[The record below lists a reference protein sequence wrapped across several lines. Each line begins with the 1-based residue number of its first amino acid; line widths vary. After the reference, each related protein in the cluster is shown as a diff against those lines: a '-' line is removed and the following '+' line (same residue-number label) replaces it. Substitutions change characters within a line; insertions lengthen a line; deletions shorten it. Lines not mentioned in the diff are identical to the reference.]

1 MKTTVKE
8 QKDFVGGDMTLI
20 SITCSKCSYKS
31 FDVLPSKTQDPK
43 KLILSIEKQADLN
56 ILVARSSSAT
66 IKIPEIG
73 AEIEPGTASPG
84 FITTVE
90 GILTKFKKYLKVEGA
105 HKIIDELLN
114 GKPFTLIVEDP
125 LGNSSI
131 NSLDVEVKPL

>member
-8 QKDFVGGDMTLI
+8 QKDFIGGDMTLI
-20 SITCSKCSYKS
+20 SIVCSKCSYKS
-31 FDVLPSKTQDPK
+31 FDVLPSNVQSPK
-43 KLILSIEKQADLN
+43 KLTLRIKTSDDLN
-56 ILVARSSSAT
+56 ILVARSSCAT
-66 IKIPEIG
+66 VKIPEIG

-90 GILTKFKKYLKVEGA
+90 GILTRFKKYLKSESV

-125 LGNSSI
+125 SGNSSI
-131 NSLDVEVKPL
+131 NSLAVEVNSL